1 MRQVAE
7 VPAGT
12 AVRQAAAVLASPNV
26 LSALPNLTVPT
37 MVVHGELDPLIPFT
51 SAVAAAQAIPG
62 AAFLGLP
69 GLGHDLPAAVAL
81 DLIERVNDFH
91 ALAVRA

>member
-1 MRQVAE
+1 
-7 VPAGT
+7 
-12 AVRQAAAVLASPNV
+12 
-26 LSALPNLTVPT
+26 
-37 MVVHGELDPLIPFT
+37 MVVHGELDPLIPFA
-51 SAVAAAQAIPG
+51 SAKAAAESIPG

-91 ALAVRA
+91 ALAIRG